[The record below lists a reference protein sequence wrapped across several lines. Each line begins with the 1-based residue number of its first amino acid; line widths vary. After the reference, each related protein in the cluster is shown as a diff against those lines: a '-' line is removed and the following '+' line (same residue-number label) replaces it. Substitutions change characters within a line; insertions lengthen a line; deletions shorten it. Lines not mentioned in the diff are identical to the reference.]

1 MNVFINFDQDYNSI
15 LYFFNFSKPKI
26 PVELETDPAILQ
38 RRQKQIDY
46 GKNTVGY
53 VNYTQQIPL

>member
-1 MNVFINFDQDYNSI
+1 MLSM
-15 LYFFNFSKPKI
+15 NFSKPTKKVI
-26 PVELETDPAILQ
+26 ELETDPTTLQ

-53 VNYTQQIPL
+53 HNYVKQVPM